1 MKKIF
6 LFLLLSY
13 SYLTIGW
20 AQSIHSFKQEKN
32 RVIFTTADG
41 ELQLYPLTDNA
52 VRVKFACQQM
62 TMPEW
67 VYVENPTPAY
77 TIKKKKSM
85 VSVCLSNLR
94 VQVDMQTGKITF
106 FSPKGDVLLMEKERE
121 LSPSSVQ
128 GIKTFCAM
136 QAFHSTKDEAL
147 FGLGQFQDGYLNVRG
162 LSRRLTQVNTQ
173 ISIPFIMSNKGYGIL
188 WNNYGL
194 TDFNP
199 ADNIVTLAHKG
210 TSGEAIMVDVTSTE
224 GRKKEARNK
233 SIFSSSITIPVAG
246 RYSIMLDVGQPMAR
260 KHHLRIGNK
269 TIFDMSNVW
278 LPPTTS
284 AIVELEA
291 GTHKVEAELEKDDQ
305 PTVYFKV
312 VEDETVFRSPTAEC
326 IDYTFFAGDADDVI
340 AAYRKTTGEV
350 PMMPKWALGYIHCR
364 ERFNTQQEIIK
375 TANRFRKDSLPMD
388 LIVQDWQYWGELGWN
403 AMQFDKTNYPDPKKL
418 VDDLHAIDTRLMLSV
433 WSKIDPKSEVGQIM
447 STKGY
452 YIPNTS
458 WVDFFNPEAAAC
470 YWENF
475 SKRLLKPY
483 GIDAWWQ
490 DATEPENDDLVG
502 RKIWNGTIPGE
513 LFRNTYPLLVNKVVY
528 EGSRRDVPNK
538 RVMILTRS
546 AFPGMQRYSTAT
558 WSGDVGHDWETLRR
572 QIVGGLGMTVSG
584 FPWWT
589 YDAGGFFRPGEKQY
603 IDPNYHECFLRWL
616 QTSVFLPLMR
626 VHGYMSN
633 TEFWN
638 YGTRM
643 TDLARKSL
651 DTRYSLFPY
660 IYSET
665 ANISF
670 KGGTMMRPLVMD
682 YASDTLAISQK
693 YEYMFGPSLLVAPVV
708 EENRDIW
715 DVYFPEN
722 KGGWYDFWTG
732 EFITQKGWKQIPI
745 TLEQIPVFVKAG
757 AILPLAAG
765 KFQTTQAAANADWII
780 KVFAGADGTYSV
792 YEDNGT
798 NYDYEKGFFSVI
810 RFNWN
815 DTRNELT
822 IMRRDGKFPDM
833 NTIRKIRIIKMS
845 DSLSGNINKEKMV
858 IYNGEKMVVKL

>member
-20 AQSIHSFKQEKN
+20 AQSILSFKQERN

>member
-20 AQSIHSFKQEKN
+20 AQSILSFKQERN

-765 KFQTTQAAANADWII
+765 KFQTTQAAADADWII